1 MKEIYQLN
9 NGNIN
14 IPINIFLKEKN
25 KYKTIITEKKRYLYN
40 NVECIV
46 DYNGSKSCFFKK
58 LRIHSFSTSKLEL
71 EWEIKAIEWPQDIE
85 WTETEEYISEEYNL
99 DNTSI
104 EFITTSKGFRRI
116 VKKII

>member
-9 NGNIN
+9 NGKIN

-25 KYKTIITEKKRYLYN
+25 KYKTIRKEKKRYLYN

-58 LRIHSFSTSKLEL
+58 LRIHSLFCIQL
-71 EWEIKAIEWPQDIE
+71 
-85 WTETEEYISEEYNL
+85 NL
-99 DNTSI
+99 
-104 EFITTSKGFRRI
+104 
-116 VKKII
+116 